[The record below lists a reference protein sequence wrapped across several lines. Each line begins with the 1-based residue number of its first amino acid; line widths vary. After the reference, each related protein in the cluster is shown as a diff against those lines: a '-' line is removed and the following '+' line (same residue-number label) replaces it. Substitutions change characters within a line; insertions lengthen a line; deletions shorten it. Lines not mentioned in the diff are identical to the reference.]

1 MLLDSIKA
9 FCRKHVGSPS
19 RGVCNRFENDNPAD
33 PPVEEVVGVEAD
45 PEKGNERIVPPGKNN
60 QRDHVN
66 NRKMTCPA
74 PNFCDQSRSILPLK
88 VEKAAIDDIACQIKE
103 KED

>member
-19 RGVCNRFENDNPAD
+19 RGVCNRFQNYNPAD
-33 PPVEEVVGVEAD
+33 PPVEEVVGVEAY
-45 PEKGNERIVPPGKNN
+45 PEKGNERIVPPGKDNK
-60 QRDHVN
+60 RDHVDN
-66 NRKMTCPA
+66 GKMACPS
-74 PNFCDQSRSILPLK
+74 PDFCDQSSPVLPLE
-88 VEKAAIDDIACQIKE
+88 VEKAAIDDIARQVEE